1 MRRELADYAIQTH
14 AVSLRR
20 ACRVVGLS
28 DSVYRYR
35 PDVHRDDA
43 LIATLQA
50 VSERYP
56 AYGFSKLLKVMR
68 RQGHRWNH
76 KRIHRV
82 YCELKLNKRRKGKK
96 RLPNRNPAPLAV
108 PATMNQ
114 CWSMDF
120 MSDALMCG
128 RRFRTFNVVD
138 DFNREVL
145 AIDVDLSLPAQ
156 RVIRVLERIVAWRG
170 LPAKLRMDNGPEFI
184 SSTLAD
190 WAEQH
195 EIELEFIKPGKPT
208 QNSYVERFNKTYRTE
223 ILDMY
228 AFKTLTEV
236 RERTENWMR
245 EYNEERPHDS
255 LGDLTPWEYLAKA
268 EAENSNL
275 GCH

>member
-1 MRRELADYAIQTH
+1 
-14 AVSLRR
+14 
-20 ACRVVGLS
+20 
-28 DSVYRYR
+28 
-35 PDVHRDDA
+35 
-43 LIATLQA
+43 
-50 VSERYP
+50 
-56 AYGFSKLLKVMR
+56 
-68 RQGHRWNH
+68 
-76 KRIHRV
+76 
-82 YCELKLNKRRKGKK
+82 
-96 RLPNRNPAPLAV
+96 
-108 PATMNQ
+108 MNQ

-145 AIDVDLSLPAQ
+145 AIDVDLSLPAP

-228 AFKTLTEV
+228 AFKTLNEV
-236 RERTENWMR
+236 RERTEHWMR

-255 LGDLTPWEYLAKA
+255 LEDLTPWEYLAKA
-268 EAENSNL
+268 ESENSNL